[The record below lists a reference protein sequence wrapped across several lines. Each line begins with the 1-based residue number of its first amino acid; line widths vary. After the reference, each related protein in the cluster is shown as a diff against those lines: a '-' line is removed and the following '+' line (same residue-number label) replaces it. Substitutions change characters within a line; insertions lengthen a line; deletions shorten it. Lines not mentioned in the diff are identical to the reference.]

1 MHKDTPKNI
10 LIVEDEVAIAD
21 VVKEYLAEAQM
32 EAVLLSSGVDAATT
46 ILSGAFDLVILD
58 LMLPGIDG
66 LTICQEV
73 RKTSEIPII
82 MVTAKVEEI
91 DRLVG
96 LETGADD
103 YLCKPFSPRELV
115 ARVKAVLRR
124 TSNQMVLSNESSQ
137 RLVVDPERWIVTFNG
152 VNISLTRREF
162 ILFEI
167 LHSKPGR
174 VYSRAQLLE
183 LAYDHDSD
191 VIDRAIDSHIKNIRI
206 KFEAVCEWDPI
217 RSVYG
222 IGYSYDG

>member
-1 MHKDTPKNI
+1 MHNDTPKNI
-10 LIVEDEVAIAD
+10 LIVEDEMAIAD

-124 TSNQMVLSNESSQ
+124 TSNQMVLSDESNQ

-206 KFEAVCEWDPI
+206 KFEAVCQWDPI